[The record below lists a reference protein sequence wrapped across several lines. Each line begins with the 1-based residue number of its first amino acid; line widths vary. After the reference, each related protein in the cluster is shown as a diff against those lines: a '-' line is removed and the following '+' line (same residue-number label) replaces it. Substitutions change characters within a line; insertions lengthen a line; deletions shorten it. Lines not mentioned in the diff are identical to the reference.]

1 MAEKKEEQKKE
12 EKEIEIP
19 ENLKN
24 IVKEI
29 EELKVV
35 DLAKLVKV
43 LEEKFDISAQAPM
56 MAAPVATGTATSAA
70 VEEEK
75 TAFDLVLKS
84 PGASKIAVIK
94 IVKEITG
101 KGLKEAKDLVDASE
115 KEPQTLMQGAK
126 KEEAEETKKKLEEA
140 GATVEIK

>member
-1 MAEKKEEQKKE
+1 MAEKKEDQKEK
-12 EKEIEIP
+12 KEIEIP

-56 MAAPVATGTATSAA
+56 MAAPVAAGAASAGA
-70 VEEEK
+70 AAEEEK
-75 TAFDLVLKS
+75 TAFDLVLKN

-126 KEEAEETKKKLEEA
+126 RKRQKRQRKT
-140 GATVEIK
+140 

>member
-1 MAEKKEEQKKE
+1 MAEEKEKKEK
-12 EKEIEIP
+12 KEIEVP

-29 EELKVV
+29 EELKVAE
-35 DLAKLVKV
+35 LAKLVKV

-56 MAAPVATGTATSAA
+56 MMASPAAGAAPTGAA
-70 VEEEK
+70 APEEK
-75 TAFDLVLKS
+75 TAFDLVLKG

-94 IVKEITG
+94 VVKEITG

-115 KEPQTLMQGAK
+115 KEPQILMQGAK
-126 KEEAEETKKKLEEA
+126 KEEVEETKKKLEEA